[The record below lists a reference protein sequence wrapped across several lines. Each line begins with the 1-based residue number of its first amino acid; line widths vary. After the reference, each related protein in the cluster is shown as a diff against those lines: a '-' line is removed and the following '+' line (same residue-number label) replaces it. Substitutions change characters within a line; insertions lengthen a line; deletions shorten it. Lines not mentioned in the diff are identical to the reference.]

1 MKRTYYLFWRWFWY
15 SLYVAGIIIILVF
28 WWGASGQHTAAT
40 ASSLNIA
47 AGNITGLIGT
57 YAILWQLVLLGRLT
71 FLECHFGL
79 EKLTWLHKWNGYLAL
94 TLILLH
100 TLCLI
105 LGFAAA
111 EHISLIK
118 QTLDFMFS
126 WEDVLKATLATVLLI
141 VIVPMSIGIV
151 RRGFK
156 YETWYYVHLVTY
168 LAILLAFS
176 HQLSVGSDLAGN
188 SAFQIY
194 WYTLYTLSVGTLLLY
209 RFMRP
214 AYLVYK
220 HRFQVDK
227 VVPETGDVVSV
238 YVRGQQLDQLAFQP
252 GQFIIWRFLDKDRW
266 WQAHPF
272 SISVAPNGQ
281 YLRLTAKMLGDFTR
295 SLATL
300 QPGTWVSV
308 DGPHGNFTGD
318 RLSNPNVLL
327 IAGGVGITPI
337 RSLLE
342 RLPPQTQN
350 VVLVYAART
359 QSDLALHT
367 EIDNLAATRPGVHVK
382 YLLSNEMVPG
392 FATGVLDDANLRA
405 LVPDAATREV
415 MLCGP
420 PPMMNA
426 VTQTLQR
433 AGVPATAIHTE
444 RFAY

>member
-156 YETWYYVHLVTY
+156 YETW
-168 LAILLAFS
+168 
-176 HQLSVGSDLAGN
+176 
-188 SAFQIY
+188 
-194 WYTLYTLSVGTLLLY
+194 W
-209 RFMRP
+209 P

-300 QPGTWVSV
+300 QSGRHSA
-308 DGPHGNFTGD
+308 
-318 RLSNPNVLL
+318 RRSC
-327 IAGGVGITPI
+327 PI
-337 RSLLE
+337 LTF
-342 RLPPQTQN
+342 Q
-350 VVLVYAART
+350 
-359 QSDLALHT
+359 
-367 EIDNLAATRPGVHVK
+367 
-382 YLLSNEMVPG
+382 
-392 FATGVLDDANLRA
+392 
-405 LVPDAATREV
+405 
-415 MLCGP
+415 
-420 PPMMNA
+420 
-426 VTQTLQR
+426 
-433 AGVPATAIHTE
+433 
-444 RFAY
+444 